1 MPDLEAQHAEIEAEL
16 DTERENL
23 EEEYANGGISEADY
37 KKSLSKNQFQMA
49 ELKAKHEQQRAQE
62 MGLDEKME
70 RKRDLFGD

>member
-1 MPDLEAQHAEIEAEL
+1 MPDLETQHAEIEAEL

-37 KKSLSKNQFQMA
+37 KKGMSKNQFQMA